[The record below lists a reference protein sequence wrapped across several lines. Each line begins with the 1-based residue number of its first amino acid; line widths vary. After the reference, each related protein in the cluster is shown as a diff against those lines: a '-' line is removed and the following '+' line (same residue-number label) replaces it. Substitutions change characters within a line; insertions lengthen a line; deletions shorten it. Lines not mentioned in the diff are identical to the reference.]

1 MNVHELVEVEVVV
14 RNKYGFLTSLDD
26 GDDGHDKLFFVV
38 WLTDKRRLA
47 VFPARAV
54 IRDPHHR

>member
-1 MNVHELVEVEVVV
+1 MNVHELVVVEVVV

-26 GDDGHDKLFFVV
+26 GDDDHDKLFFVV